1 MAMADSG
8 RTPAKRAGQVFRHFV
23 FMMIGALLAVPYIAV
38 FIWGTQLAGSPEAS
52 PLSAVVA
59 FILLFL
65 LLVVP
70 ALLSVTR
77 ALERT
82 AVRELLDVDLAEP
95 VDSTGPNRRWR
106 GAAWYLVHLMAGG
119 LTLVAAVFAI
129 PVMVTLAVMPLTG
142 QTRVAEQLSAVLSP
156 FADSTTAVL
165 WSLALGAGVVIF
177 TILTGM
183 ALRHWAG
190 VMLGPSPA
198 ERLALEEQRVRADAR
213 RNELARELHD
223 SVGHALTVTTLQAV
237 AAQSLLAR
245 DPDAAARAMQAVAD
259 TGRAALA
266 ELDHVIG
273 ILREPGSRGANVP
286 DGGAGSLAALPA
298 YLDGLAKQGLN
309 IEQNFDPG
317 RLNNLPPAVSSAAF
331 KILQEGLTNVLK
343 YARPRQCSLTISR
356 DSRLLRL
363 DLNNPVSGI
372 LQLRGGGRGLAGIEE
387 RARLAGGS
395 AQTSLGQGTWSLTA
409 SFPLD
414 ARQPR
419 GEPPHRESIWEHR

>member
-1 MAMADSG
+1 MADSG

-38 FIWGTQLAGSPEAS
+38 FIWGTQLADSPKAG

-65 LLVVP
+65 LLAVP

-82 AVRELLDVDLAEP
+82 AVRELLDVELPEP
-95 VDSTGPNRRWR
+95 IGSTVHGRRWR

-129 PVMVTLAVMPLTG
+129 PVMVTLSVTPLTG
-142 QTRVAEQLSAVLSP
+142 QTRVADQLSAVLSP
-156 FADSTTAVL
+156 FADRTTAVL

-190 VMLGPSPA
+190 VMLGPSSA
-198 ERLALEEQRVRADAR
+198 ERLALEEQAERAAAR

-223 SVGHALTVTTLQAV
+223 SVGHALTVTTLQAT
-237 AAQSLLAR
+237 AAQSLLTR
-245 DPDAAARAMQAVAD
+245 DPDAAVRAMQAVAD

-273 ILREPGSRGANVP
+273 ILRDPDASAHSL
-286 DGGAGSLAALPA
+286 DGGAGTLAELSG
-298 YLDGLAKQGLN
+298 YLDVLARQGLE
-309 IEQNFDPG
+309 IERNFDPR
-317 RLNNLPPAVSSAAF
+317 RLDRLPPAVSTAAF

-343 YARPRQCSLTISR
+343 YASPQQGTLTISAETQM
-356 DSRLLRL
+356 LHL
-363 DLNNPVSGI
+363 DLSNPVSGVP
-372 LQLRGGGRGLAGIEE
+372 QLRGGGRGLAGIAE

-395 AQTSLGQGTWSLTA
+395 AQTSLTKNIWSLVA

-414 ARQPR
+414 SGQPE
-419 GEPPHRESIWEHR
+419 GEQRDKAQSIQGPR

>member
-1 MAMADSG
+1 MTDSG

-38 FIWGTQLAGSPEAS
+38 FIWGTQLAGSPEAG

-65 LLVVP
+65 LLAVP

-82 AVRELLDVDLAEP
+82 AVRELLDVDLPEP
-95 VDSTGPNRRWR
+95 IGSTAHNRRWR

-129 PVMVTLAVMPLTG
+129 PVMVTLSVMPLTG
-142 QTRVAEQLSAVLSP
+142 QTRVADQLSAVLSP

-165 WSLALGAGVVIF
+165 WSLALGAGVIIF

-190 VMLGPSPA
+190 VLLGPSPA

-213 RNELARELHD
+213 RNDLARELHD
-223 SVGHALTVTTLQAV
+223 SVGHALTVTTLQAT

-245 DPDAAARAMQAVAD
+245 DPDAAVRAMQAVAD

-273 ILREPGSRGANVP
+273 ILREPGGSTHAL
-286 DGGAGSLAALPA
+286 DGGAGSLAELPGH
-298 YLDGLAKQGLN
+298 LDVLAGQGLE
-309 IEQNFDPG
+309 IERNFDPR
-317 RLNNLPPAVSSAAF
+317 RLDSLPPAVSTAAF

-343 YARPRQCSLTISR
+343 YASPQQCTLTISAEPR
-356 DSRLLRL
+356 MLHL
-363 DLNNPVSGI
+363 DLANPASGVP
-372 LQLRGGGRGLAGIEE
+372 QLRGGGRGLAGIAE

-395 AQTSLGQGTWSLTA
+395 AQTSLAEGVWSLVVR
-409 SFPLD
+409 FPLD
-414 ARQPR
+414 SSQPDGGQSDGAQSIR
-419 GEPPHRESIWEHR
+419 GRR

>member
-1 MAMADSG
+1 MAYSG
-8 RTPAKRAGQVFRHFV
+8 RTPAKLAGQVFRHFV

-38 FIWGTQLAGSPEAS
+38 FIWGTQLAGSPEAG

-77 ALERT
+77 ALECT
-82 AVRELLDVDLAEP
+82 AVRELLDVELPEP
-95 VDSTGPNRRWR
+95 IGSAAHNRRWR

-129 PVMVTLAVMPLTG
+129 PVIVTLSVMPLTG
-142 QTRVAEQLSAVLSP
+142 QTRVADQLAAVLSP

-165 WSLALGAGVVIF
+165 WSLALGAGVIMF

-198 ERLALEEQRVRADAR
+198 ERLALAEQGARVAAR

-223 SVGHALTVTTLQAV
+223 SVGHALTVTTLQAT

-245 DPDAAARAMQAVAD
+245 DPDAAVRAMQAVAD

-273 ILREPGSRGANVP
+273 ILREPDGSTSVLG
-286 DGGAGSLAALPA
+286 GGAGSLAELPG
-298 YLDGLAKQGLN
+298 YLDVLAGQGLA
-309 IEQNFDPG
+309 IERNFDPR
-317 RLNNLPPAVSSAAF
+317 RLDSLPPAVSTVAF

-343 YARPRQCSLTISR
+343 YASPQQCTVRISAEPRMLH
-356 DSRLLRL
+356 L
-363 DLNNPVSGI
+363 DLSNPVSGVP
-372 LQLRGGGRGLAGIEE
+372 LLRGGGRGLAGIAE

-395 AQTSLGQGTWSLTA
+395 AQTSLAKGIWSLA
-409 SFPLD
+409 VSFPLD
-414 ARQPR
+414 SGQPD
-419 GEPPHRESIWEHR
+419 GGQPDGAQSIQGRR

>member
-1 MAMADSG
+1 MADSG
-8 RTPAKRAGQVFRHFV
+8 RTPAKRAGQVFRHSV

-38 FIWGTQLAGSPEAS
+38 FIWGTQLAGSPEAG

-65 LLVVP
+65 LLAVP

-82 AVRELLDVDLAEP
+82 AVRELLDVELPEP
-95 VDSTGPNRRWR
+95 IGSTAHNRRWR

-119 LTLVAAVFAI
+119 LTLVTAVFAI
-129 PVMVTLAVMPLTG
+129 PVMVTLSVMPLTG
-142 QTRVAEQLSAVLSP
+142 QTRVADQLAAVLSP

-165 WSLALGAGVVIF
+165 WSLALGAGVIIF

-198 ERLALEEQRVRADAR
+198 ERLALEEQRAHADAR

-223 SVGHALTVTTLQAV
+223 SVGHALTVTTLQAT

-245 DPDAAARAMQAVAD
+245 DPDAAVRAMQAVAD

-273 ILREPGSRGANVP
+273 ILREPDGSNHVL
-286 DGGAGSLAALPA
+286 DGGAGSLTELPG
-298 YLDGLAKQGLN
+298 YLDVLARQGLE
-309 IEQNFDPG
+309 IERNFDPR
-317 RLNNLPPAVSSAAF
+317 RLDSLPPAISTAAF

-343 YARPRQCSLTISR
+343 YASPQQCTLTISADPR
-356 DSRLLRL
+356 MLHL
-363 DLNNPVSGI
+363 DLSNPVSGVR
-372 LQLRGGGRGLAGIEE
+372 QLRGGGRGLAGMAE

-395 AQTSLGQGTWSLTA
+395 VQTSLAKGSWSLVA
-409 SFPLD
+409 AFPLD
-414 ARQPR
+414 SGQPDDGQPDKTQPVR
-419 GEPPHRESIWEHR
+419 GRT